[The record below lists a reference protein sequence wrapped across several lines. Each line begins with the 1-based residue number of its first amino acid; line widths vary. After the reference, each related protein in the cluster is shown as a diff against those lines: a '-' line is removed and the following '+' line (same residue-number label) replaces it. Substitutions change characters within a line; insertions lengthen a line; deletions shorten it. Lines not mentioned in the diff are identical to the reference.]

1 MKTHIIQPETHDDLI
16 SVLDLISWSK
26 SPRLVLVLPAH
37 QNIIHTKVDLIRLH
51 RKAKQQGAMLGLVT
65 RNRQILELAAE
76 VGVPV
81 FPTIHKADTAT
92 WRKNWKGEAKTSNE
106 RARSSTEELKSK
118 SASFQPKVLPDW
130 LRITVFLLG
139 VAAVF
144 ALAFLF
150 IPRAE
155 VDIQAASSQQ
165 VLDLEIKASE
175 AIPAPDLAGNI
186 PLYTAPVTVE
196 AQGQVRTTGSQLVPK
211 TFSSCEVVFSNLQS
225 ESVKVPV
232 GTVVLTLM
240 EPVERFAT
248 IRDVTVAGGIG
259 STSSA
264 EVEALQPGEVGNAG
278 AEQVT
283 AIEGAVGVNL
293 KVYNPDAC
301 SGGTDE
307 LAPISTDSDLAVLR
321 ADVKKQLISA
331 AAEML
336 ISQMDEE
343 IVVIGQND
351 PEITILNMELQPGL
365 GVAAEY
371 LQLTE
376 KASVTLTYY
385 LKEDIHNAITLSMD
399 AILEPGMKGIEGSL
413 VYKDIS
419 LPAGVEEPYRWK
431 INAVR
436 DVTHRIDPGE
446 IALRLRGLPVD
457 GAAAFLNQLPGIT
470 AESSVSIFPRW
481 WKNMPY
487 LSYQIKVNAP

>member
-51 RKAKQQGAMLGLVT
+51 RKAEQVGAMLGLVT
-65 RNRQILELAAE
+65 RNREVLELAVEA
-76 VGVPV
+76 GVPV
-81 FPTIHKADTAT
+81 FPTIQKADTAT
-92 WRKNWKGEAKTSNE
+92 WRKNWKREVRASSE

-118 SASFQPKVLPDW
+118 AADFQPKVLPDW

-155 VDIQAASSQQ
+155 VDIRAASSQQ
-165 VLDLEIKASE
+165 ALDLEIKASK
-175 AIPAPDLAGNI
+175 AFPAPDITGNI
-186 PLYTAPVTVE
+186 PLYSAPVTVE
-196 AQGQVRTTGSQLVPK
+196 VQQQIRTTGSQLVPK
-211 TFSSCEVVFSNLQS
+211 TFSNCGVVFSNLQS
-225 ESVKVPV
+225 ESVRVPA

-240 EPVERFAT
+240 DPAVRFAT
-248 IRDVTVAGGIG
+248 LRDVTVAGGIG

-293 KVYNPDAC
+293 KVYNSDAC

-307 LAPISTDSDLAVLR
+307 LSPIGIDSDLAVLR
-321 ADVKKQLISA
+321 ADVKSQLISA

-336 ISQMDEE
+336 TAHMDEE

-351 PEITILNMELQPGL
+351 PEIEILKMELQPGL

-376 KASVTLTYY
+376 EASVRVMYY
-385 LKEDIHNAITLSMD
+385 RKEDIQNAITLSMD
-399 AILEPGMKGIEGSL
+399 AILEPEKKGLEGSL
-413 VYKDIS
+413 VYKEIS
-419 LPAGVEEPYRWK
+419 EPAGIEEPYRWT
-431 INAVR
+431 IHAVR
-436 DVTHRIDPGE
+436 DVIPRIDPAE
-446 IALRLRGLPVD
+446 IALQLRGMPLE
-457 GAAAFLNQLPGIT
+457 GAAAFVNQLPGIT
-470 AESSVSIFPRW
+470 VESSVSIYPRW

-487 LSYQIKVNAP
+487 LSYQIEVTAP